1 MNTIDPRNYGA
12 VADGTTNDT
21 TALQAA
27 IDAAAAKGGGRVV
40 LDGGVFRSGTLHLKS
55 NLTLEIA
62 EDAILRALPEAEL
75 FPEIPIAHYSRMD
88 TVPWQAFLYAFDQEN
103 IALTGRGMIDGM
115 GGSDLFQT
123 KTGNDPKRPYGLHFI
138 RCRNVEV
145 SGLRLLNS
153 AFWMQRYLECEG
165 LRLDGLKVFN
175 HSNINNDGC
184 DIDSCRDVI
193 VSNCLIDASDDALC
207 FKSEG
212 APPCEHVTV
221 TNCVLASFA
230 SPLKWGT
237 ASIGGFRNFNVSNIT
252 IRKSRAT
259 ENTHQSN
266 AEFGM
271 AGIDMACVD
280 GGVMENIQIHNVVM
294 EKIETPIFIKL
305 GRRNSR
311 VDGSGQRVG
320 ASWPDAPPP
329 SEGVVRNIRIANV
342 TATGYGPIACSI
354 VGYEGNPISGI
365 SLSNITLHCGRPS
378 TENNLKVWDENGK
391 EIFQIER
398 PADGSVS
405 VAQPSWDV
413 NLAADLYPFNRIY
426 NTPLPAFGLYLA
438 HAEDIL
444 LSDLEIRPAPE
455 DPRPAIG
462 FQNVRNVRLRAV
474 DARANG
480 EFPPIQGRETH
491 DITLDSKPFET
502 PIPATS

>member
-1 MNTIDPRNYGA
+1 MITIIDPRDFGA
-12 VADGTTNDT
+12 VADGRTNDT
-21 TALQAA
+21 AALQAA
-27 IDAAAAKGGGRVV
+27 INQAGEAGGGHVV
-40 LDGGVFRSGTLHLKS
+40 LRGGVFRSGTLYLKS
-55 NLTLEIA
+55 HLTLEIA
-62 EDAILRALPEAEL
+62 ESAVLRALPEADL

-88 TVPWQAFLYAFDQEN
+88 TVPWRAFLYAFDQEN
-103 IALTGRGMIDGM
+103 ITLTGSGLIDGM
-115 GGSDLFQT
+115 GGSELF
-123 KTGNDPKRPYGLHFI
+123 KTGVGNDPKRPYGLHII
-138 RCRNVEV
+138 RCRNVRV

-153 AFWMQRYLECEG
+153 GFWMQRYLECEG
-165 LRLDGLKVFN
+165 LRLEGLTVYN
-175 HSNINNDGC
+175 HANINNDGC

-252 IRKSRAT
+252 MRKTRAT
-259 ENTHQSN
+259 ASTHQSN
-266 AEFGM
+266 SVYGL

-280 GGVMENIQIHNVVM
+280 GGVMENIQISNVVM

-311 VDGSGQRVG
+311 VDGSGGRVG
-320 ASWPDAPPP
+320 ATWPDAPPP
-329 SEGVVRNIRIANV
+329 SEGRVRNIRISNV
-342 TATGYGPIACSI
+342 TAVGYGPIACSI

-378 TENNLKVWDENGK
+378 TVNNLKVWEENGK
-391 EIFQIER
+391 EVFEIDR
-398 PADGSVS
+398 PTDGSVP

-426 NTPLPAFGLYLA
+426 NSPLPVYGIYLA
-438 HAEDIL
+438 YARDIL
-444 LSDLEIRPAPE
+444 LSDIELRPAEE

-462 FQNVRNVRLRAV
+462 FQNARNIRLRAV
-474 DARANG
+474 DAAANG
-480 EFPPIQGRETH
+480 GIDPIQGRETERL
-491 DITLDSKPFET
+491 TLDGQPVDVAVK
-502 PIPATS
+502 